1 MASPHLPG
9 NTDAGRHARPA
20 EVRSPGR
27 ASALRRVMLALA
39 VMAPPV
45 WSHLK
50 LQFAIVAPVVSAAL
64 LIGGVAELAAPRTR
78 NAAVF
83 ALLGAAFAV
92 LVVWIMAVAV
102 PLLTKGK
109 LPDGRYLAE
118 VLARR
123 RSLLRQRARVRR
135 QAFRHRRD

>member
-1 MASPHLPG
+1 
-9 NTDAGRHARPA
+9 
-20 EVRSPGR
+20 
-27 ASALRRVMLALA
+27 MLALA

-109 LPDGRYLAE
+109 LPDGRVHAGAQAE
-118 VLARR
+118 SSATACTRPSAGISPSTRLT
-123 RSLLRQRARVRR
+123 L
-135 QAFRHRRD
+135 